1 MLLYAY
7 HDLPLREDL
16 EAAVSVRDQDIITQ
30 MFPNIRALLLVPP
43 LQPHRWVL
51 NIYQSVHASTL
62 FGTILAST
70 PNKSH
75 PACMTEDY
83 DLMPDPHPVQP
94 ICPTAFDRLEI
105 MVRRGAQL
113 WASSTSAEWWKQ
125 YHINKL
131 RIEVDAW
138 SESSK
143 GLDETSMAE
152 LFKLVH
158 SMAHRAAEKSMSG
171 HMMDFMVEQPSVS
184 VMTHTLEDFK
194 ILPATVSLPSS
205 SCEVAVTDASVLS
218 ASSTCHKVPSPDNA
232 AHIAH
237 YATIIRRPTA

>member
-1 MLLYAY
+1 MSSELSRAFVEENEADSVYRYMLLYAY
-7 HDLPLREDL
+7 HDLALREDL
-16 EAAVSVRDQDIITQ
+16 ESAVPTRDQDIITQ

-62 FGTILAST
+62 FGSILGST

-113 WASSTSAEWWKQ
+113 WASSTSGEWWKQ

-131 RIEVDAW
+131 RIEVD
-138 SESSK
+138 SSSDASQ

-171 HMMDFMVEQPSVS
+171 HMMNFMVEQPSVS
-184 VMTHTLEDFK
+184 VMTHTLEDYMV
-194 ILPATVSLPSS
+194 LPAMVSCLIGFMGETS
-205 SCEVAVTDASVLS
+205 TDAFGSISSVN
-218 ASSTCHKVPSPDNA
+218 SP
-232 AHIAH
+232 
-237 YATIIRRPTA
+237 